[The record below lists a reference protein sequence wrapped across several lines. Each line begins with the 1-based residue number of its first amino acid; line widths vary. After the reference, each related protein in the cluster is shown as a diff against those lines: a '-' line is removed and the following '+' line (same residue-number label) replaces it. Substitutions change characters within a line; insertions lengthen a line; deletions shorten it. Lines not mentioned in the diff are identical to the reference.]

1 MKKISFFL
9 CGLNLLLSTCIYGQS
24 SSPSSPSVATQKSN
38 SIHWHTDYGQA
49 VEAAKSSSK
58 PIFILF
64 TGTNWCPACGLL
76 ERNVLSHPQFNKDIS
91 DKFVFLKAE
100 FPDNSERGFSTSP
113 YRSLKDRYGIQA
125 YPTMI
130 VVDVHGNRLFVVDYQ
145 NAGPE
150 KYMQD
155 IMYKLGKIRPNPE
168 PSSNQQKV
176 VVPPTNVKKDD
187 MMTQDGYYIPSKT
200 N

>member
-9 CGLNLLLSTCIYGQS
+9 CGLNLLLSTCVYGQS
-24 SSPSSPSVATQKSN
+24 PPTTSPSAVSQKSN

-49 VEAAKSSSK
+49 VETAKSSSK

-64 TGTNWCPACGLL
+64 TGTNWCPACGIL
-76 ERNVLSHPQFNKDIS
+76 ERNVLSHPQFNRDVS

-113 YRSLKDRYGIQA
+113 YRSLKERYGIQA

-130 VVDVHGNRLFVVDYQ
+130 VVDAHGNRLFTVDYQ

-155 IMYKLGKIRPNPE
+155 IIYKLGKIKPNVDA
-168 PSSNQQKV
+168 SNPQKA
-176 VVPPTNVKKDD
+176 VPPPTGKKDD
-187 MMTQDGYYIPSKT
+187 MMTNDGYYIPPKT